1 MLRSTK
7 KTSVENTL
15 VFCFIRYLKFHS
27 QGWIRTAAEPTAACG
42 GNREARLGQRSAFS
56 KPCQGAA
63 EKAASATRKTRRTVR
78 REKSPC
84 ATATTAAS
92 GRNREELL
100 GLRPA
105 GCACR
110 PRHDAAAGSRDPG
123 SFLFCAA
130 REIHEKCANKN
141 HRPGGW
147 WFGDREK
154 TGFTLKRARRRRGQ
168 RARACWILAKSSN
181 VRASGRMRASN
192 PAASMA
198 AVTASLGIPRPLAMA
213 LAAVLR
219 R

>member
-1 MLRSTK
+1 MGTGVSVLSALK
-7 KTSVENTL
+7 KGM
-15 VFCFIRYLKFHS
+15 

-84 ATATTAAS
+84 ATTTTAAC
-92 GRNREELL
+92 GGNREELL

-123 SFLFCAA
+123 SFSA
-130 REIHEKCANKN
+130 RLAQSTRAYKKPQRIPIRC
-141 HRPGGW
+141 
-147 WFGDREK
+147 
-154 TGFTLKRARRRRGQ
+154 GFVFFTVVFSLHP
-168 RARACWILAKSSN
+168 S
-181 VRASGRMRASN
+181 VRAAGRGYCSAQ
-192 PAASMA
+192 
-198 AVTASLGIPRPLAMA
+198 
-213 LAAVLR
+213 
-219 R
+219 

>member
-1 MLRSTK
+1 MGTDCKSAAFSFGGSNPPAPTK

-92 GRNREELL
+92 GRSREELL

-130 REIHEKCANKN
+130 RDIH
-141 HRPGGW
+141 
-147 WFGDREK
+147 
-154 TGFTLKRARRRRGQ
+154 
-168 RARACWILAKSSN
+168 
-181 VRASGRMRASN
+181 
-192 PAASMA
+192 
-198 AVTASLGIPRPLAMA
+198 PRPPKTSTYHVAFPFSCFISPSRPPCLAG
-213 LAAVLR
+213 
-219 R
+219 